1 VKVLYFCSE
10 TQQKLIELKMKKEK
24 KGLNEVLKKSVF
36 RRASDLSSHISG
48 NSVADGFA
56 FDGCVFG
63 HKGFVLV
70 KVVRKGV
77 AVCV

>member
-1 VKVLYFCSE
+1 
-10 TQQKLIELKMKKEK
+10 MKRKKKKRWLDEDEK
-24 KGLNEVLKKSVF
+24 REKGWNEILKKSVF
-36 RRASDLSSHISG
+36 RRASDLSCHVSG

-56 FDGCVFG
+56 LDGRVFG

-70 KVVRKGV
+70 KVVCKSV